1 MTTYLLPPVRR
12 GDLLLLRDE
21 DYLFGQGAI
30 WLRVVQV
37 HEIRWVRG
45 QSWVFLRGRPVW
57 AERAAR
63 RSCDVLVK
71 PEAIRTRRRRGI

>member
-1 MTTYLLPPVRR
+1 MTGAVLPPVRR

-21 DYLFGQGAI
+21 DYLFGQGDV

-45 QSWVFLRGRPVW
+45 QPWVFLRGLPVW
-57 AERAAR
+57 AEGAAGR
-63 RSCDVLVK
+63 HRDVLVNA
-71 PEAIRTRRRRGI
+71 EAIRTRRRRPV